1 MNYEICLLIC
11 LLIALGIGIMI
22 GLNLDYK
29 PKWLRNVLKK
39 KEGEK
44 LKNIVSGALRELN
57 CDYSWKTE
65 DNTHRA
71 IFDYQSG
78 HFYITLTDESPF
90 IRLYFMSFFETG
102 IMQMD
107 TVRRLCNHTNIMTEA
122 ATVFYSVNDEQASIQ
137 VSMLTQLTLEPYT
150 AKNILE
156 RAMTDIFMARN
167 NFILRY
173 HEQEAERKRFGI
185 DMEVERAKWQSE
197 WSMLHEQEI
206 AIQESGANIRSD
218 KKTGVSLQLF
228 LYRTLGM
235 EDFKPLELHVYR
247 LPQQGG
253 DVYAVGEDIKRYDL
267 ASSLIRNGRFEHEEA
282 VISLSYND
290 LRMPRIKRRISI
302 LMQQETTTPEALY
315 YRATLTRVPMSHQK
329 ISAKDSQEAQ
339 TDALSV
345 LLAHDVMSDKQR
357 LDEFKY
363 RRMEAQSK
371 NDRGEADH
379 LTNEERLLQDALS
392 VNLSYALFE
401 GKRLFYQKRYLEA
414 LPPLENIFESQ
425 KAFFNTMQG
434 VVKKEFFEV
443 CYMIGFC
450 HSALGQYKLANY
462 YLEIVLPLQ
471 IPTYAEAYINAL
483 VGDRDFRALSII
495 ENFRRQLLNFQ
506 IDDENAEIKTNVTRY
521 LRFLDR
527 HRAQLLIQAEKY
539 DEAEQILQ
547 TLLDVDDLDSMN
559 YAIKKLAYIR
569 QRKEQKQE

>member
-1 MNYEICLLIC
+1 MEIICLLIC
-11 LLIALGIGIMI
+11 LLIALGIGTMI

-122 ATVFYSVNDEQASIQ
+122 TTVFYSVSDEQASIQ

-173 HEQEAERKRFGI
+173 HEQETERKRFDI
-185 DMEVERAKWQSE
+185 DMEVERARWQRE

-228 LYRTLGM
+228 LYRTLGL